1 MPFRNLAG
9 ISNILIGIVFC
20 LSAQSSETTP
30 SPTAATVTDKPIFT
44 MAFYE
49 DPEHS
54 FYFKWAELIY
64 SHALDQLGYQFSYE
78 LVPAIRASKMLESG
92 KVDGEPGRV
101 FNYGDKVQH
110 VIRVE
115 EPIIETHLIAFSNN
129 PNIKLAD
136 WQSLTAA
143 NYKVEYYRGIL
154 RVEQIL
160 TALIPEARLSESS
173 SPINSFRKLLH
184 GRIDIYIDSEIS
196 SQLLQQTPE
205 FKDGLIKPIATLEA
219 VTSYGYL
226 NERHSQLAINLA
238 AQLKKMKQQGLFELY
253 KQQAQAS
260 ISSKQNK

>member
-1 MPFRNLAG
+1 M
-9 ISNILIGIVFC
+9 
-20 LSAQSSETTP
+20 
-30 SPTAATVTDKPIFT
+30 
-44 MAFYE
+44 
-49 DPEHS
+49 
-54 FYFKWAELIY
+54 
-64 SHALDQLGYQFSYE
+64 
-78 LVPAIRASKMLESG
+78 
-92 KVDGEPGRV
+92 
-101 FNYGDKVQH
+101 
-110 VIRVE
+110 IRVE

-136 WQSLTAA
+136 WQSLTTAD
-143 NYKVEYYRGIL
+143 YKVEYYRGIL

-160 TALIPEARLSESS
+160 TALIPETRLSESS

-219 VTSYGYL
+219 ITSYGYL